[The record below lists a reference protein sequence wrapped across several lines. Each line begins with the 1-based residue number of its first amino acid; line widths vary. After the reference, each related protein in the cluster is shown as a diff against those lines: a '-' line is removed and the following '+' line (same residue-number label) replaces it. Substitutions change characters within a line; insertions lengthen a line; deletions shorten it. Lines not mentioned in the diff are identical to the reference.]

1 LRIKVNAEM
10 AVHGFMVTNKD
21 ERGVISNV
29 LGDISAIEEP
39 INEGIDLFVVGSID
53 VGILALVDVF
63 IDAFVDFVLITI
75 SEMGIDCEHHEVE
88 RNASGGGL
96 G

>member
-1 LRIKVNAEM
+1 M
-10 AVHGFMVTNKD
+10 AVHGFVVTNKD

-39 INEGIDLFVVGSID
+39 INEGIDLFIVGSID

-63 IDAFVDFVLITI
+63 IDAFVDFILITKR
-75 SEMGIDCEHHEVE
+75 S
-88 RNASGGGL
+88 
-96 G
+96 

>member
-1 LRIKVNAEM
+1 M

-63 IDAFVDFVLITI
+63 IDAFVDFILITI
-75 SEMGIDCEHHEVE
+75 SEMGIDGEHHEVE
-88 RNASGGGL
+88 RNAGRGGL